1 MSLEVKN
8 LHKSFGGLIAIDDL
22 SFSLRKNAITSL
34 IGPNGAGKST
44 VFNLITSFLIPDSG
58 HVIYHNNEITGMA
71 PYKIAELGI
80 VRTFQDVKIF
90 NKLSVRENILLGFR
104 ETHQQRLLPSIL
116 WGMSGIRKR
125 ALIDRTE
132 NLLKF
137 IGLEKIGDER
147 AENISYAEKKL
158 VILARALATDAELI
172 MLDEPAAGLSE
183 ESVKTIMGLLKK
195 LVEEGKTIFLVE
207 HNMDL
212 VLQVSD
218 HIIVLNFGEKIADG
232 NPEEI
237 KQNSTVIEVYLGMA

>member
-1 MSLEVKN
+1 MSLAVKN
-8 LHKSFGGLIAIDDL
+8 LCKSFGGLTAIDDL
-22 SFSLRKNAITSL
+22 SFSIEKNAITSL

-58 HVIYHNNEITGMA
+58 HVFYSDTEITAM
-71 PYKIAELGI
+71 PPHKIANLGI

-90 NKLSVRENILLGFR
+90 NKLSVRENILLGLSQ
-104 ETHQQRLLPSIL
+104 THQQRLLTSIL
-116 WGMSGIRKR
+116 WGVSSENKR
-125 ALIDRTE
+125 YMKERTE
-132 NLLKF
+132 ELLQF
-137 IGLEKIGDER
+137 IGLEAIGDER

-183 ESVKTIMGLLKK
+183 ESVNTIMGLLKRLIK
-195 LVEEGKTIFLVE
+195 EGKTIFLVE

-218 HIIVLNFGEKIADG
+218 HIIVLNFGKKIADG
-232 NPEEI
+232 DPKQI
-237 KQNSTVIEVYLGMA
+237 KHDDKVIEVYLGMS